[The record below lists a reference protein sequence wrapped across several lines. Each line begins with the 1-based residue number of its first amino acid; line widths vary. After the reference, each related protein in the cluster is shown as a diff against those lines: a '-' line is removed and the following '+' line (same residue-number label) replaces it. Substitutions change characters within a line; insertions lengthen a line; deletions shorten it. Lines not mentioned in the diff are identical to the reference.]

1 MLTAEQIRGGRAMRT
16 GGIGVC
22 LLTALALAVLGVWLL
37 PRAMEAGDLL
47 AIEDDPAQIA
57 DHALDGNFDAG
68 RAQSEIETALAA
80 GDADLAK
87 SFADLAD
94 ERKVALDPALTAK
107 VNVAAAN
114 AASTQHAAESFAMG
128 LVTGEPKDM
137 PGLAGTTLGDLFV
150 FGDIRDALREA
161 QRWARGESYDELV
174 LGLAGVGIAVTGA
187 TYATMG
193 SAAPARV
200 GLSVAKVA
208 RKTARLSEGL
218 AAYIGRTLRGV
229 VDWDKLRGAAAAAS
243 ITEPAIAIRTA
254 REAVKV
260 ERAGGLMHLARDV
273 GRVQSKAGT
282 QAALDG
288 MKIAEGPREM
298 SRVAQLAEKKGGKTR
313 AILKVAGRA
322 AIGLTMAA
330 FDLGVWILGALLT
343 VFAFASSLKA
353 ATERSASRYFRWRKE
368 RRRLREQ
375 RRLAALTMRV

>member
-1 MLTAEQIRGGRAMRT
+1 L
-16 GGIGVC
+16 
-22 LLTALALAVLGVWLL
+22 
-37 PRAMEAGDLL
+37 
-47 AIEDDPAQIA
+47 
-57 DHALDGNFDAG
+57 
-68 RAQSEIETALAA
+68 
-80 GDADLAK
+80 
-87 SFADLAD
+87 ADLAD

>member
-1 MLTAEQIRGGRAMRT
+1 MYDVDGFERFVNMRT
-16 GGIGVC
+16 GGIGFC
-22 LLTALALAVLGVWLL
+22 LLAAAALALLGVWVV
-37 PRAMEAGDLL
+37 PQAMEARDLL
-47 AIEDDPAQIA
+47 ATEDDPAQIA
-57 DHALDGNFDAG
+57 DRALDGAFDST
-68 RAQSEIETALAA
+68 RAQNEIETALAA

-87 SFADLAD
+87 SFADLAQD
-94 ERKVALDPALTAK
+94 RKVALDPVLTEK
-107 VNVAAAN
+107 VNVAAAE

-161 QRWARGESYDELV
+161 QRWARGEPYGELV

-243 ITEPAIAIRTA
+243 ITEPAIAIRAA

-260 ERAGGLMHLARDV
+260 ERAGGLMHFARDV

-288 MKIAEGPREM
+288 MKLAEGPREM
-298 SRVAQLAEKKGGKTR
+298 SRVAQIAEKKGGKTR

-330 FDLGVWILGALLT
+330 FDLGMWILGALFT
-343 VFAFASSLKA
+343 VFAFVSSLKA
-353 ATERSASRYFRWRKE
+353 ATERSALRYFRWRKD

-375 RRLAALTMRV
+375 RRLAALTMRG